1 MTLCRRPSGYALREW
16 VGKMGILEENVP
28 QLVGGDDQ
36 YWVTDAVVRF
46 ADGGAS
52 QFSRVKLLVDG
63 QLLAELD
70 CPVYLPSTGDSGARK
85 RAGSVVERAVYAAGA
100 WESVEHAQVG
110 VLIAI
115 RDTGEQVVIESN
127 VGRDALHAHAR
138 RWIEDNDRRERE
150 RSRGTCQ
157 LVIQPE
163 VRAAGDVRIGV
174 EYQEYRIGPDAYRG
188 NEQIGTFEF
197 RWLLPEDHDKPLRER
212 ATA

>member
-1 MTLCRRPSGYALREW
+1 
-16 VGKMGILEENVP
+16 MGILDESIP
-28 QLVGGDDQ
+28 QLAVDESQ
-36 YWVTDAVVRF
+36 VWVADAVVRF
-46 ADGGAS
+46 SDGGSA
-52 QFSRVKLLVDG
+52 QFSRVKFLADG

-70 CPVYLPSTGDSGARK
+70 CPVYLPSAGDSGARK
-85 RAGSVVERAVYAAGA
+85 SAGSVVERAVYAAGA

-127 VGRDALHAHAR
+127 VRRDALHAHAR
-138 RWIEDNDRRERE
+138 KWIEDNDRRERE

-163 VRAAGDVRIGV
+163 LRPAGDVRIGV
-174 EYQEYRIGPDAYRG
+174 EYQEFRVGPDAYRG
-188 NEQIGTFEF
+188 HEQIGTFEF